1 MRRDVPSGTRGRLA
15 AVLTALLTALLVG
28 ATACSGGIA
37 VSTVDP
43 TAASA
48 LISKGATVIDVR
60 TPAEFAAGHIPQAL
74 NIDVQAADFEQRI
87 RQLPTDASYVV
98 YCRSGNRSAAAAK
111 QMADI
116 GFTQVKDLGGLATWA
131 DAGLPVVTT
140 G

>member
-1 MRRDVPSGTRGRLA
+1 MRPDVPTGTRGRLA
-15 AVLTALLTALLVG
+15 ALLAALLTALLVG
-28 ATACSGGIA
+28 ATACSGGSA

-111 QMADI
+111 QMADL